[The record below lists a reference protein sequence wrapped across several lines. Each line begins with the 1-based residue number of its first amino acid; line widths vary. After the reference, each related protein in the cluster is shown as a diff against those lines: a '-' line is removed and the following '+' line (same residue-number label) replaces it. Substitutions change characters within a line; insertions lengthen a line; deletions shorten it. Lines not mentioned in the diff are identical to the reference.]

1 MNRTLTILSIV
12 ALALVVALPAAAAET
27 KDSRVTEI
35 VDAAAEKYV
44 SLEQAAAAA
53 GVATYTKE
61 QIEKA
66 RTNPAEEKSPTIAA
80 SMSEAYQK
88 TLEESDMVPVS
99 ISAPLA
105 AQYMSLTKDDPGLQ
119 AARITNSALQV
130 SLELGFETDQ
140 TARVICGTMQGIRES
155 VAENNFDWEETK
167 KVLDELLKTWAADPA
182 LTVLDRVAQ
191 DCLTNE
197 AVDAATYVPI
207 LSGPNVLGNPP
218 GPNFDTPLSFPG
230 GATL

>member
-1 MNRTLTILSIV
+1 MNRITAILSILV
-12 ALALVVALPAAAAET
+12 LALFVALPAAAAET
-27 KDSRVTEI
+27 SDPRVTQI
-35 VDAAAEKYV
+35 VDAATEKYM
-44 SLEQAAAAA
+44 SLEQAAAEA

-61 QIEKA
+61 QIEQA
-66 RTNPAEEKSPTIAA
+66 RTKPAEEKSPTITA

-119 AARITNSALQV
+119 AARVTNATLQV
-130 SLELGFETDQ
+130 ALELGFETEQ
-140 TARVICGTMQGIRES
+140 TARVVCGTMQGIRES
-155 VAENNFDWEETK
+155 VADNNFDWEETK

-182 LTVLDRVAQ
+182 LVVLDRVAQ

-197 AVDAATYVPI
+197 AVEAATYVAP
-207 LSGPNVLGNPP
+207 LASPQPLGNPP
-218 GPNFDTPLSFPG
+218 GPNFDRPVSVSSGPTI
-230 GATL
+230 